1 MTGSTSLPANA
12 IAVVGMA
19 GRFPGAPD
27 VQTYWRNL
35 RDGVESLTAYS
46 DEALRQAGVDE
57 KALRSAQY
65 VKAGM
70 PLAGMEDFDAAF
82 FGFSPRDAAI
92 MDPQHRHFL
101 ETAWEAL
108 EHAGY
113 DPERFE
119 GAVGVFGGS
128 GMNAYMPLNLFTN
141 PDLMQ
146 SLGLFLVRH
155 TGNDK
160 DFLTTRV
167 SYLFNLRGP
176 SVNVQTA
183 CSTSLVAIHMAAQS
197 LLNYECDMALAGGVT
212 IELPHRQG
220 YWYNEGE
227 ILSPDGHCRAFD
239 AESKGTVFGS
249 GAGVVVLRRLSD
261 ALEAGDT
268 VYAVLRGSAINNDG
282 SGKMNYFA
290 PSVEGQ
296 AAVIAEALAVA
307 DVSADSIQYV
317 EAHGTGTPLGDPI
330 EISALTQ
337 AFRATTEHKGY
348 CRIGSVKTNIGHLD
362 TAAGVASFIKV
373 VQALHHQQMP
383 PSLNFSAP
391 NPMIDFAN
399 SPFVVNNSLRAWE
412 TREQAPRRAGISSL
426 GVGGTNA
433 HVVLE
438 EAPLAGSSTSAR
450 PWHLL
455 TLSART
461 STALDAAAVNLA
473 AHLQADPDIN
483 LADVAYT
490 LQVGRHEFTQR
501 RVLVVRDVQDAVQA
515 LQQPDPKRTFSGQ
528 AASNESRLVF
538 MFPGGGAQ
546 YPNMGRDLYEHEPL
560 YRQTVD
566 ECLRLIQAELPF
578 DLLALLYPPPEQMEA
593 ATAALEQP
601 LAGLVAL
608 FITEYAAAHLLLSW
622 EIQPSAMTGHSMGEY
637 TAACLA
643 GVMSLR
649 DALSI
654 VAVRGK
660 LFESLPAGAML
671 SVPLPESQVLPH
683 LLPGVSIAVIN
694 TPGSCVVS
702 GAVGAIEQMETY
714 FTEQGVHVQR
724 VKIAVAAHSPQLEP
738 ILEAFRTHLQRIRF
752 QTPTMPFI
760 SNLTGTWADPQAVTT
775 PQYWVDHLRQT
786 VRFADGLATLLH
798 EANTVFVEVGPGN
811 ILGSFVRQHPA
822 KAATHSILP
831 SIRHPREKQ
840 DDQQFMLTAVGR
852 LWVAGIR
859 ADWPRLYPN
868 ELRRRIAL
876 PTYPFERQRYWI
888 EPGKLVNRSSESGT
902 EQSLT
907 RLANLDDWFSA
918 PVWKSVP
925 LKAALSLS
933 PQRWMIFMDRLGVG
947 TALAA
952 QLEQAGHEVIRIT
965 EALQY
970 TRLGERSYALNPR
983 LREDYFD
990 LVDDLASA
998 EELPQGVVH
1007 LWALTAEKR
1016 IDSRVAFFEKCRD
1029 NTLYSLLFLTQA
1041 LAKVPLPLPIQMQ
1054 IVSNGMQQVADEPLL
1069 YPEKAILL
1077 GACRVIPREFPE
1089 IQCRSIDVALPKAGL
1104 FSRNPYAALVEQLVR
1119 ECSSPASDAV
1129 VAYRQGMRYAQS
1141 YDAAPLG
1148 LGQDRLRPQ
1157 GVYLI
1162 TGGLGGIGL
1171 TLAACLAQAVQA
1183 KLVLVSR
1190 SGMPERDSW
1199 TQWIGTRSPRNK
1211 TVQLIQQIQDLEA
1224 LGAEVMVA
1232 SADVTNRRQMQR
1244 VLDEAVARFGAL
1256 HGVIHA
1262 AGVIDDNLIS
1272 LKTAGAVEHVLAPK
1286 VRATLLLDELLREQ
1300 TLDFLVLCS
1309 STSTLLGPV
1318 GQYDYVAANAFLD
1331 AFAQSKRSTTTYTVA
1346 LKWGMWQDV
1355 GMAATAATQKSHKR
1369 ETATLRPIVHPLL
1382 GERVTNTPQ
1391 QIVYSTQLAVDDHWV
1406 LHEHRLQDGTAL
1418 IPGTGYMEIAR
1429 AALPS
1434 EPQQAVEIRDLVFMS
1449 PLQVAD
1455 EQPREVQVTLNK
1467 NSKGYYFKVQS
1478 LNDSRAWQDH
1488 VSGKVTAI
1496 EECQPAPLDI
1506 AAIRARCAAPLVPAD
1521 GSTPTHQSQYVR
1533 FGPRW
1538 QVIREVA
1545 FGQGEALAALELPQD
1560 FRADLDSYALHPA
1573 LMDFATGYALPLI
1586 EGYASDPAFYVPFS
1600 YGRVRVFGALPQC
1613 IYSYAR
1619 HKGMQNNAVV
1629 FDIWITD
1636 AQGQVQVIAEDFMM
1650 RRLMEAPRMEGTAKV
1665 THTVTPE
1672 IDRNTLLGLGMTE
1685 GIRPAE
1691 GAEIFRRVLAGQ
1703 GGAQIV
1709 ASSLPLSGL
1718 HRLIAQSA
1726 APKPESISFTRPVL
1740 TSEYVAPRDEVEST
1754 LAAMWQKTLGID
1766 QIGMQDDFFELG
1778 GESLIAVRLLGQIK
1792 KAYGLDLPLTTF
1804 FQTPTIAQSAELL
1817 RGQIQVA
1824 ATAPAESRRKRSMSL
1839 SSLVPIQSSGSRPPL
1854 FCVHG
1859 AGGNV
1864 MVFSTLTHYLGLEQ
1878 PIYGLQAQGVDG
1890 KSKPLTRLEDMAAL
1904 YIRDLKAAF
1913 PHGPYLLAGFS
1924 MGGEVAFEMA
1934 QQLRAQGDE
1943 VNLLVLFDTFNPERS
1958 VRATGLGTATVP
1970 VEAAPQQGKLTR
1982 ISRKLFGHV
1991 RRLGALSFR
2000 EQVDYVRRDV
2010 QMRLDRIV
2018 LHSAVGWQRLR
2029 GETLGYSLIEKQ
2041 LSETNLNA
2049 IVNYVPRVYAGR
2061 ITLFR
2066 ASENL
2071 DWNPVDHPMGWG
2083 PLADEGVDEIIIE
2096 GTHRLLDEPFVA
2108 EVALHLRRV
2117 LDQAVHSR

>member
-1 MTGSTSLPANA
+1 MTGSTSLPGNA

-27 VQTYWRNL
+27 VNTYWRNL
-35 RDGVESLTAYS
+35 RDGLEALTPY
-46 DEALRQAGVDE
+46 DEVALRQAGVDE
-57 KALRSAQY
+57 KAIRSAQY

-113 DPERFE
+113 DPGRFE

-141 PDLMQ
+141 PELMQ

-167 SYLFNLRGP
+167 SYLFNLKGP

-220 YWYNEGE
+220 YWYHEGE

-268 VYAVLRGSAINNDG
+268 IYAVLRGSAINNDG

-307 DVSADSIQYV
+307 DVTADTIQYV

-337 AFRATTEHKGY
+337 AFRATTAHKGY

-383 PSLNFSAP
+383 PSLNFTAP

-399 SPFVVNNSLRAWE
+399 SPFVVNTQLRDWE
-412 TREQAPRRAGISSL
+412 TVNQAPRRAGISSL

-438 EAPLAGSSTSAR
+438 EAPLADSSASAR

-461 STALDAAAVNLA
+461 TSALDAAAANLA
-473 AHLQADPDIN
+473 VYLQAHPELS
-483 LADVAYT
+483 LADAAYT
-490 LQVGRHEFTQR
+490 LQVGRHEFAQR
-501 RVLVVRDVQDAVQA
+501 RVVAVRDHQDAVQA
-515 LQQPDPKRTFSGQ
+515 LQQPDPKRIFSGQ
-528 AASNESRLVF
+528 ATNSESRLVF

-546 YPNMGRDLYEHEPL
+546 YPNMGRDLYDREPL

-566 ECLRLIQAELPF
+566 ECLRLIQPELPF
-578 DLLALLYPPPEQMEA
+578 DLRSLLYPPAEQMEA

-608 FITEYAAAHLLLSW
+608 FITEYAAARLLMSW
-622 EIQPSAMTGHSMGEY
+622 GIQPAAMTGHSMGEY

-654 VAVRGK
+654 VALRGK

-683 LLPGVSIAVIN
+683 LVPGASIAVVN
-694 TPGSCVVS
+694 TLESCVVS
-702 GAVGAIEQMETY
+702 GAAEAIDRIEAAL
-714 FTEQGVHVQR
+714 TELGVNVQR
-724 VKIAVAAHSPQLEP
+724 VKIAVAAHSPQLDP
-738 ILEAFRTHLQRIRF
+738 ILESFRAHLQRIRF
-752 QTPTMPFI
+752 QTPTLPFI
-760 SNLTGTWADPQAVTT
+760 SNLTGTWADPRAVTT

-786 VRFADGLATLLH
+786 VRFGDGLATVMQEAHTVLL
-798 EANTVFVEVGPGN
+798 EVGPGTT
-811 ILGSFVRQHPA
+811 LASFARQHPA
-822 KAATHSILP
+822 RANTHTILP

-859 ADWPRLYPN
+859 AEWQTLYPN
-868 ELRRRIAL
+868 EMRRRIAL

-888 EPGKLVNRSSESGT
+888 EPGKPVQRSSDSSAG
-902 EQSLT
+902 QSLS

-918 PVWKSVP
+918 PVWKSAPWSAAVP
-925 LKAALSLS
+925 TDR
-933 PQRWMIFMDRLGVG
+933 QRWLIFMDRLGLG
-947 TALAA
+947 KALVQ
-952 QLEQAGHEVIRIT
+952 QLEEAGHEVITIS

-970 TRLGERSYALNPR
+970 TRLGVRSYALNPR
-983 LREDYFD
+983 LREDYVD
-990 LVDDLASA
+990 LVDELASA
-998 EELPQGVVH
+998 EQLPQQIVH
-1007 LWALTAEKR
+1007 LWALTPDKP

-1041 LAKVPLPLPIQMQ
+1041 LTKVTLPHPIQMQ
-1054 IVSNGMQQVADEPLL
+1054 VLSNGMQQVADEALL

-1089 IQCRSIDVALPKAGL
+1089 IHCRSLDVTLPKTSL
-1104 FSRNPYAALVEQLVR
+1104 FSRTPYDALAARVIQ
-1119 ECSSPASDAV
+1119 ECFSPAAEPV
-1129 VAYRQGMRYAQS
+1129 VAYRQGMRYVQG
-1141 YDAAPLG
+1141 YEAAPLP
-1148 LGQDRLRPQ
+1148 LGQERLRQ
-1157 GVYLI
+1157 NGVYLI

-1171 TLAACLAQAVQA
+1171 TLAEYLAQAVQA
-1183 KLVLVSR
+1183 KLVLISR
-1190 SGMPERDSW
+1190 STLPERESW
-1199 TQWIGTRSPRNK
+1199 AQWMETRSPRNK
-1211 TVQLIQQIQDLEA
+1211 TVRLIQQIQHLES

-1244 VLDEAVARFGAL
+1244 VLDATAERFGTL

-1262 AGVIDDNLIS
+1262 AGVIDDNLIP
-1272 LKTAGAVEHVLAPK
+1272 LKTAGAVEQVLAPK
-1286 VRATLLLDELLREQ
+1286 VRATLLLDELLHGQ
-1300 TLDFLVLCS
+1300 ALDFLVLCS
-1309 STSTLLGPV
+1309 STSTILGPV

-1331 AFAQSKRSTTTYTVA
+1331 AYAQSKRGTATYTVA

-1355 GMAATAATQKSHKR
+1355 GMAVNAAAYKSHKR
-1369 ETATLRPIVHPLL
+1369 ETNTFRPLVHPLL
-1382 GERVTNTPQ
+1382 GERVTDTPQ
-1391 QIVYSTQLAVDDHWV
+1391 QIVYNTQLAVDDHWV
-1406 LHEHRLQDGTAL
+1406 LHEHRLQDGTAI

-1429 AALPS
+1429 AALPT
-1434 EPQQAVEIRDLVFMS
+1434 EPQQAVEIRDLVFMT

-1455 EQPREVQVTLNK
+1455 ETPREIQVTLNK

-1478 LNDSRAWQDH
+1478 LGSSAWQDH
-1488 VSGKVTAI
+1488 VSGKVTTIDEA
-1496 EECQPAPLDI
+1496 QPAPLDI
-1506 AAIRARCAAPLVPAD
+1506 AAIRVRCAAPIMPSN

-1545 FGQGEALAALELPQD
+1545 FGQGEALAVLELPQD
-1560 FRADLDSYALHPA
+1560 FRADLDSYVLHPA

-1600 YGRVRVFGALPQC
+1600 YGRVRAFGALPQC

-1619 HKGMQNNAVV
+1619 YKGAQGNGVV
-1629 FDIWITD
+1629 FDICITD
-1636 AQGQVQVIAEDFMM
+1636 AQGQVKVVAEDFMM
-1650 RRLMEAPRMEGTAKV
+1650 RRVTEAPRMEGATKAQ
-1665 THTVTPE
+1665 PAAAPD

-1691 GAEIFRRVLAGQ
+1691 GAEIFRRVLAGNA
-1703 GGAQIV
+1703 GAQIV
-1709 ASSLPLSGL
+1709 ASSLPLNGL
-1718 HRLIAQSA
+1718 QRLIAQSA
-1726 APKPESISFTRPVL
+1726 APKTESISFTRPVL
-1740 TSEYVAPRDEVEST
+1740 MSDYVAPRDEVESA
-1754 LAAMWQKTLGID
+1754 LAAMWQKTLGIE
-1766 QIGMQDDFFELG
+1766 QIGIQDDFFELG

-1792 KAYGLDLPLTTF
+1792 KTYGLDLPLATF

-1824 ATAPAESRRKRSMSL
+1824 ERTPAEPRRKRSLSL

-1890 KSKPLTRLEDMAAL
+1890 KSQPLTRLEDMAAL
-1904 YIRDLKAAF
+1904 YIRDMKAAF
-1913 PHGPYLLAGFS
+1913 PQGPYLLAGFS

-1934 QQLRAQGDE
+1934 QQLQAQGDE
-1943 VNLLVLFDTFNPERS
+1943 VRLLVLFDTFNPERS
-1958 VRATGLGTATVP
+1958 VRAASSGKASVP

-1982 ISRKLFGHV
+1982 ISRKVLGHI
-1991 RRLGALSFR
+1991 RRLGHLSFR
-2000 EQVDYVRRDV
+2000 EQVDYVRRDAL
-2010 QMRLDRIV
+2010 MRLDRV
-2018 LHSAVGWQRLR
+2018 YLSGAVAWHRLR
-2029 GETLGYSLIEKQ
+2029 GETLGYGLIEKQ

-2049 IVNYVPRVYAGR
+2049 VVNYVPRVYPGR

-2071 DWNPVDHPMGWG
+2071 DWNPVDHPLGWG
-2083 PLADEGVDEIIIE
+2083 PLAGEGVDEIVIE

-2108 EVALHLRRV
+2108 EVAQHLRRV
-2117 LDQAVHSR
+2117 LDEAVRT